1 MPAIRKQCDFLVI
14 GGGSGGLAAARRAS
28 GWYGAKVI
36 VVEAKRLGGTC
47 VNVGCIPK
55 KITWNAA
62 NLAQSLRDAK
72 SYGFSVEQRAPFDW
86 ATFKKKRDIIVKNLN
101 DIYERNL
108 KKDSIEYIHG
118 RACLVGKNESM
129 IKVDDGTE
137 IKVSAKKILIATGG
151 HPTVPQGI
159 PGAEYGIT
167 SDGFFELDYQ
177 PKKVA
182 IVGAGY
188 IAVEFAG
195 MLQALGT
202 ETHVFIRHEK
212 FLRTFDGMIQDEIV
226 SEYERI
232 GIHVHKNST
241 QSKIEK
247 DKQTGKLTLHYSDL
261 TGEGKLENLDTLI
274 WAIGRTPE
282 VEGLGLDVVGVM
294 QNERGQIIT
303 DEYQNTNV
311 EHIYSLGDVVGKVE
325 LTPVAIAAGRKLSD
339 RLFGGENFNKSKLD
353 YDLIPSVVFAHPEV
367 GSIGLTQ
374 AEAEKKY
381 GRDNIK
387 IYRTSFTA
395 TYYTIMED
403 KRPSKYKLICQGKD
417 EKIVGL
423 HILGLGS
430 SEILQGFGVTMK
442 MGATKKDF
450 DSCVAIHPTSAEE
463 LVTLN

>member
-1 MPAIRKQCDFLVI
+1 M
-14 GGGSGGLAAARRAS
+14 
-28 GWYGAKVI
+28 
-36 VVEAKRLGGTC
+36 
-47 VNVGCIPK
+47 
-55 KITWNAA
+55 
-62 NLAQSLRDAK
+62 RDAE

-86 ATFKKKRDIIVKNLN
+86 ASFKKKRDAIIKNLN
-101 DIYERNL
+101 DIHERNL
-108 KKDSIEYIHG
+108 KNDSVEYIHG

-129 IKVDDGTE
+129 IKLNDGTE
-137 IKVSAKKILIATGG
+137 IKVNAKKILLATGG

-159 PGAEYGIT
+159 PGAEHGIN
-167 SDGFFELDYQ
+167 SNGFFELDHQ

-182 IVGAGY
+182 LVGAGY

-195 MLQALGT
+195 MLNALDT
-202 ETHVFIRHEK
+202 ETHVFIRNDK
-212 FLRTFDGMIQDEIV
+212 FLRTFDEMIQDDIV
-226 SEYERI
+226 SEYERV
-232 GIHVHKNST
+232 GIHIHKNST
-241 QSKIEK
+241 QSKVEK
-247 DKQTGKLTLHYSDL
+247 
-261 TGEGKLENLDTLI
+261 GKLEDLDTLI

-282 VEGLGLDVVGVM
+282 VEGLGLDVVGVK

-303 DEYQNTNV
+303 DKYQNTNV
-311 EHIYSLGDVVGKVE
+311 ENIHSLGDVVGKIE
-325 LTPVAIAAGRKLSD
+325 LTPVATAAGRKLSD
-339 RLFGGENFNKSKLD
+339 RLFGGEQFNTSKLN

-374 AEAEKKY
+374 EEAEKKY

-387 IYRTSFTA
+387 IYKTSFTA
-395 TYYTIMED
+395 TYYTIMDKED
-403 KRPSKYKLICQGKD
+403 KGPSKYKLICQGKD

-430 SEILQGFGVTMK
+430 GEILQGFGVAIK